1 MDTPDAKNEGKAAAW
16 RRGWFVFLF
25 LAVLTAVEFVV
36 SISLAGPLP
45 YLTIIA
51 LAKAALIIIYFM
63 RFGDLGVVLRR
74 EVAE

>member
-1 MDTPDAKNEGKAAAW
+1 MDTADEKRNGQAAAR

-25 LAVLTAVEFVV
+25 LAVLTAAEFIV
-36 SISLAGPLP
+36 SVTLAGPLP
-45 YLTIIA
+45 YLTVIA

-63 RFGDLGVVLRR
+63 RAGDLGVVWRR

>member
-1 MDTPDAKNEGKAAAW
+1 MDTVDEKRNGQRAAR

-25 LAVLTAVEFVV
+25 LAVLTAAEFIV
-36 SISLAGPLP
+36 SVSLAGPLP
-45 YLTIIA
+45 YLTAIA

-63 RFGDLGVVLRR
+63 RFGDLGVVWRR

>member
-1 MDTPDAKNEGKAAAW
+1 MDTADEKRNGQPAAW

-25 LAVLTAVEFVV
+25 LAVLTAAEFIV
-36 SISLAGPLP
+36 SVTLTGPLP
-45 YLTIIA
+45 YLTVIA

-63 RFGDLGVVLRR
+63 RAGDLGAIWQR